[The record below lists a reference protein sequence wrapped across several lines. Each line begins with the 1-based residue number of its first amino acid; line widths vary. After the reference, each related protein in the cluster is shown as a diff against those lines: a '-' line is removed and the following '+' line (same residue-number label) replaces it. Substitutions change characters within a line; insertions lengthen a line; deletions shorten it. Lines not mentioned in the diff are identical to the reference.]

1 MNIGEVVKKLQIK
14 HPSVTISRI
23 RFLEKEGLVNIKRS
37 QGGTRKFS
45 NKDIEKISKIIYL
58 QETEFYSLK
67 AIKNNPSLLKS
78 NKSKTITIDT
88 YSLRDLLKQAG
99 ITKDQYNELISFG
112 FEDEKDEFSNNDLNR
127 LKSWSYFYSIGLE
140 PKNFS
145 VLKSINERSID
156 FVEFI
161 NSLLPD
167 DSSAVQIAVLDVHNI
182 INSSSSF
189 IQIGEGL
196 NVNGSIQTN
205 GSVTAGTSF
214 IIGDA
219 DINETDLE
227 KLDGITNG
235 AGLANKALVL
245 DGSADVASGLRNLT
259 ATGTITAPTVDTNV
273 LQSTDSTAI
282 QVNEGLNVS
291 GTLSPKLTDAQNL
304 KFGFPISSL

>member
-1 MNIGEVVKKLQIK
+1 VNIGEVVKKLQIK

-37 QGGTRKFS
+37 PGGTRKFS

-167 DSSAVQIAVLDVHNI
+167 DSSAEKNI
-182 INSSSSF
+182 IIDNYS
-189 IQIGEGL
+189 
-196 NVNGSIQTN
+196 
-205 GSVTAGTSF
+205 
-214 IIGDA
+214 
-219 DINETDLE
+219 
-227 KLDGITNG
+227 
-235 AGLANKALVL
+235 
-245 DGSADVASGLRNLT
+245 NL
-259 ATGTITAPTVDTNV
+259 IRSYLLKN
-273 LQSTDSTAI
+273 
-282 QVNEGLNVS
+282 
-291 GTLSPKLTDAQNL
+291 NL
-304 KFGFPISSL
+304 